1 MKIRTISSVA
11 IIFLVIIDVFLITWS
26 SFSNVGVL
34 LTQGIIYFDLIV
46 CFVLFCDFMLRLH
59 ETEDKKAFFK
69 NKWTWI
75 DIIAMIPIEFAPFRF
90 LRLIRVLI
98 LLNKISKYLK
108 DFIEETRLDWSFGI
122 LLMTIITGTILFYIV
137 EAGINPNVHNLGDAF
152 WYVLPTMATD
162 GGNIYPAT
170 VSGRIIS
177 MTVMIIGILFIGM
190 FTAQIASWLTE
201 KSGKNCEQN
210 KIQELNGKIEELN
223 GEMHELQSEIIELKE
238 TIRKNK

>member
-1 MKIRTISSVA
+1 MKIRTISSIV

-34 LTQGIIYFDLIV
+34 LTQGIIYFDLAV
-46 CFVLFCDFMLRLH
+46 CFILFCDFMLRLH

-90 LRLIRVLI
+90 IRLIRVLI
-98 LLNKISKYLK
+98 LLNKGSKLLK
-108 DFIEETRLDWSFGI
+108 EFIEETHLDWSFGI
-122 LLMTIITGTILFYIV
+122 LLMTIIGGTILFYIV
-137 EAGINPNVHNLGDAF
+137 EVGINTNVHNLGDAF

-177 MTVMIIGILFIGM
+177 MIVMIIGILFLGM

-201 KSGKNCEQN
+201 KSGKKCEQN
-210 KIQELNGKIEELN
+210 EIQELK
-223 GEMHELQSEIIELKE
+223 GEMQELQSEIIELKE
-238 TIRKNK
+238 IIRKNK